1 MEDRLAIHERGRA
14 GEKSL
19 SHVSVMDFDVPFF
32 KGKEVIVFDDI
43 ITTGGSYA
51 LFAEAVEKHGA
62 HVVGGLF
69 LGKTH
74 YK

>member
-1 MEDRLAIHERGRA
+1 MFLFQGQGGH
-14 GEKSL
+14 S
-19 SHVSVMDFDVPFF
+19 
-32 KGKEVIVFDDI
+32 FDDI

-51 LFAEAVEKHGA
+51 LFAEEVERHGA